1 MACACW
7 AKKPTACGEGEALP
21 GAVAFRLY
29 DTFGFPLDLTADILR
44 GQGRSVDQA
53 GYDEALEAQRAAA
66 RASWKG
72 SGEAAT
78 DTLWFEIRE
87 QVEASEFLG
96 YSTLHAEGAVLAL
109 TKDAAQTQQLK
120 TGDSGFLIANQ
131 TPFYAESGGQKGDRG
146 EITTEAGARLRVLD
160 TQKQL
165 GDLWVH
171 QVEVVEGEI
180 SVGDAVASRLTLTIA
195 RRWPVTIRPPT
206 CCTRR
211 CASGSAPVA
220 QKGSLV
226 AADRLHFDFSHTAQ
240 VGEAELTDIEIAVN
254 EEILAN
260 TAVETRIMS
269 PDEAIEAGATA
280 LFGEKYGDEV
290 QVVTMGTTDPASN
303 QIYSMELCGGTH
315 VRQTGDIGLLR
326 IVREEGPASGVR
338 RIEAVTGL
346 AALEHVRRRD
356 AQLEQAAAVLKTSPA
371 ALAERVEALS
381 TERRQLEKE
390 LADVRKKLAAAGSGG
405 GGQIGPEDISGTPVI
420 ARIIED
426 VPAKDLKGLADE
438 FMGQIGSG
446 VVALIG
452 TEGGKASIVA
462 AVGRITRT
470 VTTRSS
476 WSVQPQRLWAA
487 KAAADGP
494 MAQAG
499 GPDTAKAEAGIDAM
513 RALIQDAG

>member
-1 MACACW
+1 SA
-7 AKKPTACGEGEALP
+7 THLLHEALRQRL
-21 GAVAFRLY
+21 GA
-29 DTFGFPLDLTADILR
+29 
-44 GQGRSVDQA
+44 
-53 GYDEALEAQRAAA
+53 
-66 RASWKG
+66 
-72 SGEAAT
+72 
-78 DTLWFEIRE
+78 
-87 QVEASEFLG
+87 
-96 YSTLHAEGAVLAL
+96 H
-109 TKDAAQTQQLK
+109 
-120 TGDSGFLIANQ
+120 
-131 TPFYAESGGQKGDRG
+131 
-146 EITTEAGARLRVLD
+146 
-160 TQKQL
+160 
-165 GDLWVH
+165 
-171 QVEVVEGEI
+171 
-180 SVGDAVASRLTLTIA
+180 
-195 RRWPVTIRPPT
+195 
-206 CCTRR
+206 
-211 CASGSAPVA
+211 VA

-226 AADRLHFDFSHTAQ
+226 AADRLRFDFSHTAQ
-240 VGEAELTDIEIAVN
+240 VSEAELTDIEIAVN

-290 QVVTMGTTDPASN
+290 RVVTMGTTDPASN

-405 GGQIGPEDISGTPVI
+405 DGQIGPEDISGTPVI

-462 AVGRITRT
+462 AVGPDHQDRYNAVELVR
-470 VTTRSS
+470 
-476 WSVQPQRLWAA
+476 AA
-487 KAAADGP
+487 SAAVGGKGGGGRPD

-513 RALIQDAG
+513 RALIQDPG